1 MFKRWLRRTAENEP
15 QAAAPGMSPDA
26 LPADVLAWAQ
36 VVDVSRLPDRTVR
49 EAEYYLKNYRWMPL
63 GDRQE
68 VGWRLMSVIQ
78 SHVNPP
84 PPLDAQPLDVLAT
97 VLAARRKE
105 LGIG

>member
-1 MFKRWLRRTAENEP
+1 MFKRWLRRKAENEP
-15 QAAAPGMSPDA
+15 QAPAPRASQDA
-26 LPADVLAWAQ
+26 LPPDVLAWAE
-36 VVDVSRLPDRTVR
+36 VVDVSRLPDRTLR
-49 EAEYYLKNYRWMPL
+49 EAEYFLKNYRFIPL

-68 VGWRLMSVIQ
+68 LAWRLMSVVQ

-84 PPLDAQPLDVLAT
+84 PPLDAQPLDVFAT

>member
-15 QAAAPGMSPDA
+15 QAPVPGVSQDA

-49 EAEYYLKNYRWMPL
+49 EAEYYLKNYRWPL

>member
-1 MFKRWLRRTAENEP
+1 MFRRLLGLPPKNEP
-15 QAAAPGMSPDA
+15 QYPVPGVPQDA
-26 LPADVLAWAQ
+26 LPADVVAWAQ
-36 VVDVSRLPDRTVR
+36 VVDVSRLPDRTVK
-49 EAEYYLKNYRWMPL
+49 EAEYFLKNYRWMPL

-68 VGWRLMSVIQ
+68 LAWRLMAVIQ

-97 VLAARRKE
+97 VIAARRRE

>member
-1 MFKRWLRRTAENEP
+1 VFKRWLRRTSENEP
-15 QAAAPGMSPDA
+15 QGPAPGVSQDA

-36 VVDVSRLPDRTVR
+36 GVDVSRLPDRTIR
-49 EAEYYLKNYRWMPL
+49 EAESYLKNYRWMPM

-68 VGWRLMSVIQ
+68 MGWRLMSVIQ

>member
-1 MFKRWLRRTAENEP
+1 MFKRWLRRKAENEP
-15 QAAAPGMSPDA
+15 QAPAPGVSQDA

-36 VVDVSRLPDRTVR
+36 VVDVSRLPDATVR
-49 EAEYYLKNYRWMPL
+49 EAEYYLKNYRWIPM

-68 VGWRLMSVIQ
+68 LGWRVMAVVQ
-78 SHVNPP
+78 SHVIPP

-97 VLAARRKE
+97 VIAARRKE